1 MLKHYSSTLRIIMSK
16 KIISTTQAPAAIGP
30 YSQAVQ
36 TGNLVFT
43 SGQLGMD
50 PVSGELAAGVEAQA
64 HQAFKNLEAILV
76 AAGGSLASVVKFT
89 LFLTDLS
96 DFAKVNEIMAQY
108 VPQPYPARST
118 VGVASLPKGGLFEV
132 EAVAQV

>member
-1 MLKHYSSTLRIIMSK
+1 MSK

-36 TGNLVFT
+36 TGNLVFS

-76 AAGGSLASVVKFT
+76 AAGGSLANVVKFT

>member
-1 MLKHYSSTLRIIMSK
+1 MTK

>member
-1 MLKHYSSTLRIIMSK
+1 MTK

-76 AAGGSLASVVKFT
+76 AAGGSLANVVKFT

>member
-1 MLKHYSSTLRIIMSK
+1 MSK

-108 VPQPYPARST
+108 VPQP
-118 VGVASLPKGGLFEV
+118 
-132 EAVAQV
+132 